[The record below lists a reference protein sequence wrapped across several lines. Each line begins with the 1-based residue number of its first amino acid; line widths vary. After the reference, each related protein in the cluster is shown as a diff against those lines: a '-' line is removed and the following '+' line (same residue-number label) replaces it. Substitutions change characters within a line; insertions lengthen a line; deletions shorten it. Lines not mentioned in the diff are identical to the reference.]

1 MLWGEYSY
9 MENKVKTEVLE
20 GEERENRAV
29 EIFEEK
35 IFEKLPKLTE
45 SIKPQFQNPWETQE
59 GQVKRKQH
67 LGMS

>member
-45 SIKPQFQNPWETQE
+45 SIKPQFQNP
-59 GQVKRKQH
+59 
-67 LGMS
+67 